1 MTNKMNLL
9 NAITQ
14 AIEVEKF
21 KIITLKCIGIDSY
34 GDIWFEGERLYKN
47 AMPATAEEIVTEIER
62 CFEIEADEVIVKIG
76 SITIDIDICY
86 NYDIIEE

>member
-1 MTNKMNLL
+1 MTNETKLL
-9 NAITQ
+9 NAIAQ
-14 AIEVEKF
+14 AITTET
-21 KIITLKCIGIDSY
+21 INTITLKCIGIDSY
-34 GDIWFEGERLYKN
+34 GDIEFEGEHLYKN
-47 AMPATAEEIVTEIER
+47 VTPATATEIIKEIER